1 MKKTDL
7 VENALRS
14 LSEQYPRG
22 ISAEQMGQE
31 LYLDRSTASRYLN
44 ELVREGKAR
53 KIPGRPVRY
62 LPHPPAKTEENS
74 GKGAADS
81 MSPSSRQAS
90 ISELF
95 SEIVGAQHSLRS
107 VLEEALAAVMYP
119 PHGLP
124 MLITGETGTGK
135 SYLAHTLYRI
145 AAERGRLRHD
155 APFVAFNC
163 AEYAQNPELLMGQLF
178 GVKKGAFTG
187 AVDDRPGLVERA
199 DGGALFLD
207 EIHRLPPAGQEM
219 LFYLIDQGVFRRL
232 GETAM
237 ERRARVLLIGATT
250 ETPETVLLPT
260 LYRRFSVK
268 VTLPP
273 LSERTR
279 EEREILL
286 RRFLEREEEKMGVPL
301 NMSDECRQMLLTYP
315 CKGNIGQLQS
325 DVQIACARAFLR
337 HLQQPGPRVTVTV
350 EDLPQTVLQE
360 ASEKTAV
367 TTVEQ
372 PLPRNQGKV
381 DQIPNIYEQ
390 LVHRKQMLRES
401 GVDDARM
408 MQSLEEVVDQ
418 YVRVLMQTSRQDVD
432 DLSGGVRLIEPELY
446 KLLQKA
452 VSEAGV
458 FLPSPVSIHQLT
470 AVGLHIQALLND
482 PERRKNL
489 SSLPEIPP
497 APAPYTRAAE
507 CIATHVKVRWGL
519 NLPTRE
525 IRLIALILSPRDQER
540 SPERRVAVLVAM
552 HGESAARSMADVT
565 NNLLG
570 CPVIHAVDMPLH
582 QPSSVAFER
591 IKQTVRR
598 IDQGAGVLLLVD
610 IGSLTTMGE
619 AISRELGIAVETV
632 PHVSLPMV
640 IEAGRKS
647 LYTENR
653 LEEIADAV
661 RRAAQ
666 LPSILSNRPSN
677 RIIATVCYTGEGAA
691 VTLENWLREH
701 LPDTDPDVTV
711 RSVRIDPESR
721 RSPLLEHLARTHRL
735 IAVVGTVAPELPGV
749 PYLPAWELL
758 QPEGVGRLKQLL
770 SATRTSPVFPSRS
783 DRLTYDRIPSLVEQG
798 LSETARHLNP
808 RLFCR
813 IMQKEM
819 DAVREQFDLSADRE
833 LGLWMHMGTWIDQ
846 WIGVQ
851 LDGQTPECPQSESDN
866 LPSAASPSDIRTWQR
881 VLEALSQTFSVTIPE
896 QMAIH
901 LCGLSRRPPST

>member
-7 VENALRS
+7 VENTLRS
-14 LSEQYPRG
+14 LSEQYPHG
-22 ISAEQMGQE
+22 ISAEQMGRE

-53 KIPGRPVRY
+53 KIPGRPVKY

-74 GKGAADS
+74 GKGAPDS

-90 ISELF
+90 VGELF
-95 SEIVGAQHSLRS
+95 TDIVGAKHSLRS

-135 SYLAHTLYRI
+135 SHLAHTLYRI

-187 AVDDRPGLVERA
+187 AVNDRPGLVERA
-199 DGGALFLD
+199 DGGVLFLD

-232 GETAM
+232 GETTM

-273 LSERTR
+273 LRERTR

-286 RRFLEREEEKMGVPL
+286 RRFLEREEEKMGAPL
-301 NMSDECRQMLLTYP
+301 TLSDECRQMLLTYP

-337 HLQQPGPRVTVTV
+337 HLQQPGPRVTVTI

-360 ASEKTAV
+360 ASKKTA
-367 TTVEQ
+367 TIDGK
-372 PLPRNQGKV
+372 PLPRKQRKA

-390 LVHRKQMLRES
+390 LVRRKQTMQES
-401 GVDDARM
+401 GANDTRM
-408 MQSLEEVVDQ
+408 SQSLEEVVDQ

-432 DLSGGVRLIEPELY
+432 DLSGGARLIEPELY
-446 KLLQKA
+446 KILHEA
-452 VSEAGV
+452 VSEAEA
-458 FLPSPVSIHQLT
+458 FLPSPVGVHQLT
-470 AVGLHIQALLND
+470 AVGLHMQAWLND
-482 PERRKNL
+482 PERRRNL

-497 APAPYTRAAE
+497 APDPYIRAAE
-507 CIATHVKVRWGL
+507 CIATHIKARWGL
-519 NLPTRE
+519 DLPARE
-525 IRLIALILSPRDQER
+525 VKLIALILSPRDQKQ

-552 HGESAARSMADVT
+552 HGESAAHSMADVT
-565 NNLLG
+565 NSLLG
-570 CPVIHAVDMPLH
+570 SPVIHAVDMPLH

-591 IKQTVRR
+591 IKQTVRQ

-640 IEAGRKS
+640 IEAGRKA

-653 LEEIADAV
+653 LEEVADAV

-666 LPSILSNRPSN
+666 LPTTLSDRPPS

-701 LPDTDPDVTV
+701 LPDADRDVTI

-749 PYLPAWELL
+749 PYLPAWEML

-770 SATRTSPVFPSRS
+770 SATRTATIFPSRS

-798 LSETARHLNP
+798 LLETSRHLNP

-819 DAVREQFDLSADRE
+819 DVVREQFDLSADRE
-833 LGLWMHMGTWIDQ
+833 LGLWMHVGTWIDQ
-846 WIGVQ
+846 WIGAR
-851 LDGQTPECPQSESDN
+851 LDGQIPECPQPESDSQ
-866 LPSAASPSDIRTWQR
+866 PSEVSPSNIRAWQR
-881 VLEALSQTFSVTIPE
+881 VLDTLSQTFSVSIPE

-901 LCGLSRRPPST
+901 LCGLSRRSPST